1 MKKIFLCFYA
11 VVVSLMATS
20 CVVTDDGDFKLT
32 WVFWVLLG
40 AFIFA
45 GILGAKEKEK
55 TKAEMERRGIKISDF
70 VKMGHIIAG
79 HPDVDK
85 GIENSLAKIEN
96 GNIKFYKVDNY
107 SLFDSE
113 AEIPKSAY
121 VSIPIDTIE
130 DITVEDKTSIEH
142 KITVGRIFLVGI
154 FALGWKKK
162 KVNEQAFV
170 VIKWKTGKFV
180 NETIFMFENKG
191 ALQLANTARNF
202 LVKNCS

>member
-11 VVVSLMATS
+11 VVASLIATS

-32 WVFWVLLG
+32 WLFWVLLG
-40 AFIFA
+40 VFIFA
-45 GILGAKEKEK
+45 IVLGAKDQKK
-55 TKAEMERRGIKISDF
+55 TKAEMDRRGIKITDF

-79 HPDVDK
+79 HPDVNE
-85 GIENSLAKIEN
+85 GVQNSLCKIKD
-96 GNIKFYKVDNY
+96 GDIQFYKVKDY
-107 SLFDSE
+107 SMFDME
-113 AEIPKSAY
+113 AEIPQRIQ
-121 VSIPIDTIE
+121 VSIPINEIE
-130 DITVEDKTSIEH
+130 DITVEDKTSIEN

-202 LVKNCS
+202 LVKSCS

>member
-1 MKKIFLCFYA
+1 MKKILLCIYA
-11 VVVSLMATS
+11 VVASLIATS

-40 AFIFA
+40 AVVFA
-45 GILGAKEKEK
+45 VVVGSKNQKRI
-55 TKAEMERRGIKISDF
+55 KAEMDRRGIKKNDF

-79 HPDVDK
+79 HPDVNE
-85 GIENSLAKIEN
+85 GVQNSLCKIN
-96 GNIKFYKVDNY
+96 DGNIQFYTVKDY
-107 SLFDSE
+107 SMFDIE
-113 AEIPKSAY
+113 AEIPRKTQ
-121 VSIPIDTIE
+121 VCIPINEIE
-130 DITVEDKTSIEH
+130 DITIEDKSTIEK

-154 FALGWKKK
+154 LALGWKKK

>member
-11 VVVSLMATS
+11 VVASLIATS

-40 AFIFA
+40 VFIFA
-45 GILGAKEKEK
+45 IVLGAKDQKK
-55 TKAEMERRGIKISDF
+55 TKAEMDRRGIKITDF

-79 HPDVDK
+79 HPDVNE
-85 GIENSLAKIEN
+85 GVQNSLCKIKD
-96 GNIKFYKVDNY
+96 GDIQFYKVKDY
-107 SLFDSE
+107 SMFDME
-113 AEIPKSAY
+113 AEIPQRIQ
-121 VSIPIDTIE
+121 VSIPINEIE
-130 DITVEDKTSIEH
+130 DITVEDKTSIEN

-202 LVKNCS
+202 LVKSCS

>member
-1 MKKIFLCFYA
+1 MKKIFLYFYA
-11 VVVSLMATS
+11 VVASLIATS

-40 AFIFA
+40 VFIFA
-45 GILGAKEKEK
+45 GVLGVKDQKK
-55 TKAEMERRGIKISDF
+55 TKEEMSRRGIKISDF

-79 HPDVDK
+79 HPDVDE
-85 GIENSLAKIEN
+85 GVQNSLCNIIDEN
-96 GNIKFYKVDNY
+96 IQFYTVKDY
-107 SLFDSE
+107 SMFDME
-113 AEIPKSAY
+113 AEIPHKIK
-121 VSIPIDTIE
+121 VTIPINEIE
-130 DITVEDKTSIEH
+130 DITVEDKTSIEN

-170 VIKWKTGKFV
+170 VIKWKNGKFV

-191 ALQLANTARNF
+191 ALRLANTARNF
-202 LVKNCS
+202 LVKKCS